1 MTNQNGNDTPP
12 RVLSQANRLKA
23 LEETPLEYPVDFP
36 IKVIGQDSDGAGSF
50 RAIVLGILD
59 RHFASVERSGVAE
72 RPSRGGKYTSITA
85 TVRADSKDQLDA
97 AYAALTASDEVLW
110 AL

>member
-23 LEETPLEYPVDFP
+23 LEETPLEFPVNFP
-36 IKVIGQDSDGAGSF
+36 IKVIGRDSESARPF
-50 RAIVLGILD
+50 RDVVIGILD
-59 RHFASVERSGVAE
+59 CHFAAVERDGIAE

-85 TVRADSKDQLDA
+85 TVRAESKDQLDA
-97 AYAALTASDEVLW
+97 AYAALTANDEVLW

>member
-23 LEETPLEYPVDFP
+23 MEETPLEFPVNFP
-36 IKVIGQDSDGAGSF
+36 IKVIGRDSGTF
-50 RAIVLGILD
+50 REAVLTILD
-59 RHFASVERSGVAE
+59 AHFAEVERDGVAE
-72 RPSRGGKYTSITA
+72 RPSRGGNYTSITA
-85 TVRADSKDQLDA
+85 TVRAESKDQLDA